1 MSINLYDRLQKAKIR
16 PISHNT
22 IEVIRL
28 IVGTINKNMLNDISG
43 NDISDNGRGGNTNF
57 GENMAIK
64 SFIKIPNTIDHPNGL
79 QKPPDIL
86 LAGKYKVELKSI
98 KNINGKFA
106 FNDSIPD
113 PLTHY
118 CFYVRKEKRM
128 LALRGDILL
137 IALNSDRI
145 IKLASKI
152 KEAREIGRTTKENA
166 LEYYYPRQNLF
177 IRSFLN
183 AVEEN
188 GYFDFDNNTI
198 WFPND

>member
-1 MSINLYDRLQKAKIR
+1 MPLDLYNRLKNAKIKK
-16 PISHNT
+16 ISNST
-22 IEVIRL
+22 SEVIRL
-28 IVGTINKNMLNDISG
+28 IVSTISKDTLNDISG
-43 NDISDNGRGGNTNF
+43 NYTTNSGRGGNTNF

-64 SFIKIPNTIDHPNGL
+64 PFIKIPNTINHPNGL

-98 KNINGKFA
+98 RNINGKFA

-113 PLTHY
+113 PLTYY
-118 CFYVRKEKRM
+118 CFYARKEKRM
-128 LALRGDILL
+128 LSLRGDILL

-145 IKLASKI
+145 IKLNLKI
-152 KEAREIGRTTKENA
+152 QEARKIGRTTKKDG

-183 AVEEN
+183 AVEVN

-198 WFPND
+198 WVPND